1 MYKHWILEAYL
12 MKRIFLFLFSLLTIY
27 VIYIDLTAGTLPQ
40 GDNQKTPQTAVTMA
54 SLDPEL
60 EAFEAEV
67 EPGETLIS
75 IVENYIKR
83 PLPVS
88 IDELIEDFQNLNPGQ
103 APEKIQIGSTYQF
116 PDYSK

>member
-1 MYKHWILEAYL
+1 
-12 MKRIFLFLFSLLTIY
+12 MKRIFLFLFGLLTIY
-27 VIYIDLTAGTLPQ
+27 VIYVDLTAGTLPK
-40 GDNQKTPQTAVTMA
+40 DKTQTAVKTAVTMS
-54 SLDPEL
+54 SLENTI

-75 IVENYIKR
+75 IVESHIEKS
-83 PLPVS
+83 LPVS
-88 IDELIEDFQNLNPGQ
+88 IDQLIEDFQTLNPGQ

>member
-1 MYKHWILEAYL
+1 
-12 MKRIFLFLFSLLTIY
+12 MKRIFLFLFGLLTIY
-27 VIYIDLTAGTLPQ
+27 VIYIDLTAGTLPK
-40 GDNQKTPQTAVTMA
+40 DETPKEAQTVVKMVDIN
-54 SLDPEL
+54 SSM

-75 IVENYIKR
+75 IVENHIKK

-88 IDELIEDFQNLNPGQ
+88 IDELIEDFQSLNSGQ

>member
-1 MYKHWILEAYL
+1 
-12 MKRIFLFLFSLLTIY
+12 MKRIFLFLFGLLTIY

-40 GDNQKTPQTAVTMA
+40 DEPQKLEQTVVTM
-54 SLDPEL
+54 SNVESSVNS
-60 EAFEAEV
+60 FEAEV

-75 IVENYIKR
+75 IVENHIKK

-88 IDELIEDFQNLNPGQ
+88 IEELIEDFQRLNPGLS
-103 APEKIQIGSTYQF
+103 PEKIQIGSTYEF

>member
-1 MYKHWILEAYL
+1 
-12 MKRIFLFLFSLLTIY
+12 MKRIFLFLFGLLTIY
-27 VIYIDLTAGTLPQ
+27 VIYIDLTAGTLPKDETQ
-40 GDNQKTPQTAVTMA
+40 APEQSIETM
-54 SLDPEL
+54 LKL
-60 EAFEAEV
+60 ENTIDAFEAEV

-75 IVENYIKR
+75 IVENHIKK

-88 IDELIEDFQNLNPGQ
+88 IDELIKDFQSLNQGI

>member
-1 MYKHWILEAYL
+1 
-12 MKRIFLFLFSLLTIY
+12 MKRIFLFLFGLLTIY

-40 GDNQKTPQTAVTMA
+40 GETQKPEESVATMTNIK
-54 SLDPEL
+54 SSVDS
-60 EAFEAEV
+60 FEAEV

-75 IVENYIKR
+75 IVENHIKK

-88 IDELIEDFQNLNPGQ
+88 IDELIEDFQKLNPGLS
-103 APEKIQIGSTYQF
+103 PEKIQIGSTYEF

>member
-1 MYKHWILEAYL
+1 
-12 MKRIFLFLFSLLTIY
+12 MKRFFLFLFGLLTIY

-40 GDNQKTPQTAVTMA
+40 DETQKPEQTVATMINVE
-54 SLDPEL
+54 SSVDS
-60 EAFEAEV
+60 FEAEV

-75 IVENYIKR
+75 IVENHIKK

-88 IDELIEDFQNLNPGQ
+88 IDELIEDFQSLNPGLS
-103 APEKIQIGSTYQF
+103 PEKIQIGSTYEF

>member
-1 MYKHWILEAYL
+1 V
-12 MKRIFLFLFSLLTIY
+12 KRIFLFLFGLLTIY
-27 VIYIDLTAGTLPQ
+27 VIYIDLTAGTLSK
-40 GDNQKTPQTAVTMA
+40 DETQKQEQTVTTLTTPAVTI
-54 SLDPEL
+54 D
-60 EAFEAEV
+60 AFEAEV

-75 IVENYIKR
+75 IVENHIKK

-88 IDELIEDFQNLNPGQ
+88 IEELVEDFQSLNPGQ

>member
-1 MYKHWILEAYL
+1 
-12 MKRIFLFLFSLLTIY
+12 MKRIFLFLFGLLTIY

-40 GDNQKTPQTAVTMA
+40 DETQKTEETVVTMTNIKSSA
-54 SLDPEL
+54 DS
-60 EAFEAEV
+60 FKAEV

-75 IVENYIKR
+75 IVENHIEK

-88 IDELIEDFQNLNPGQ
+88 IDELIEDFQNLNPGLS
-103 APEKIQIGSTYQF
+103 PEKIQIGSTYEF

>member
-1 MYKHWILEAYL
+1 
-12 MKRIFLFLFSLLTIY
+12 MKRIFLFLFGLLTIY
-27 VIYIDLTAGTLPQ
+27 VIYIDLTAGTLPK
-40 GDNQKTPQTAVTMA
+40 DETNKPEQTVVTMA
-54 SLDPEL
+54 NPENTMD
-60 EAFEAEV
+60 AFEAEV

-75 IVENYIKR
+75 IVENHIKK

-88 IDELIEDFQNLNPGQ
+88 IDELIEDFQSLNDGQ

>member
-1 MYKHWILEAYL
+1 
-12 MKRIFLFLFSLLTIY
+12 MKRIFLFVFGLLTIY
-27 VIYIDLTAGTLPQ
+27 VIYIDLTAGTLPNAETQ
-40 GDNQKTPQTAVTMA
+40 TSVKTAVTM
-54 SLDPEL
+54 SSPKNTL
-60 EAFEAEV
+60 ETFEAEV

-75 IVENYIKR
+75 IVENQIKK

-88 IDELIEDFQNLNPGQ
+88 IDTLIEDFQSLNPGQ

>member
-1 MYKHWILEAYL
+1 
-12 MKRIFLFLFSLLTIY
+12 MKRIFLFLFGLLTIY
-27 VIYIDLTAGTLPQ
+27 VIYIDLTAGTLPKDETQ
-40 GDNQKTPQTAVTMA
+40 IPEETVATMA
-54 SLDPEL
+54 NL
-60 EAFEAEV
+60 ENTMDAFEAEV

-75 IVENYIKR
+75 IVENHIKK

-88 IDELIEDFQNLNPGQ
+88 IDELIADFQSLNSGQ

>member
-1 MYKHWILEAYL
+1 
-12 MKRIFLFLFSLLTIY
+12 MKRIFLFVFGLLTIY
-27 VIYIDLTAGTLPQ
+27 VIYIDLTAGTLPKDETQ
-40 GDNQKTPQTAVTMA
+40 TAVKTAVTM
-54 SLDPEL
+54 SSPKNTL
-60 EAFEAEV
+60 ETFEAEV

-75 IVENYIKR
+75 IVENQIKK

-88 IDELIEDFQNLNPGQ
+88 IDTLIEDFQSLNPGQ

>member
-1 MYKHWILEAYL
+1 
-12 MKRIFLFLFSLLTIY
+12 MKRIFLFLFGLLTIY

-40 GDNQKTPQTAVTMA
+40 GETQKPEESVATMTNIK
-54 SLDPEL
+54 SSVDS
-60 EAFEAEV
+60 FEAEV

-75 IVENYIKR
+75 IVENHIKK

-88 IDELIEDFQNLNPGQ
+88 IDELIEDFQKLNPGLS
-103 APEKIQIGSTYQF
+103 PEKIQIGSSYEF

>member
-1 MYKHWILEAYL
+1 
-12 MKRIFLFLFSLLTIY
+12 MKRIFLFLFGLLTIY
-27 VIYIDLTAGTLPQ
+27 VVYIDLTAGTLPKDETQ
-40 GDNQKTPQTAVTMA
+40 IPEETVATMA
-54 SLDPEL
+54 NL
-60 EAFEAEV
+60 ENTMDAFEAEV

-75 IVENYIKR
+75 IVENHIKK

-88 IDELIEDFQNLNPGQ
+88 IDELIADFQSLNSGQ

>member
-1 MYKHWILEAYL
+1 V
-12 MKRIFLFLFSLLTIY
+12 KRIFLFLFGLLTIY
-27 VIYIDLTAGTLPQ
+27 VIYIDLTAGTLPK
-40 GDNQKTPQTAVTMA
+40 DETQKQEQTVATMSTPDVTIN
-54 SLDPEL
+54 
-60 EAFEAEV
+60 AFEAEV

-75 IVENYIKR
+75 IVESHIKK

-88 IDELIEDFQNLNPGQ
+88 IEELVKDFRSLNSGQ

>member
-1 MYKHWILEAYL
+1 
-12 MKRIFLFLFSLLTIY
+12 MKRIFLFLFGLLTIY

-40 GDNQKTPQTAVTMA
+40 DEPQKPEQSVVTM
-54 SLDPEL
+54 SNVESSVNS
-60 EAFEAEV
+60 FEAEV

-75 IVENYIKR
+75 IVENHIKK

-88 IDELIEDFQNLNPGQ
+88 IEELIEDFQRLNPGLS
-103 APEKIQIGSTYQF
+103 PEKIQIGSTYEF

>member
-1 MYKHWILEAYL
+1 
-12 MKRIFLFLFSLLTIY
+12 MKRIFLFLFGLLTIY

-40 GDNQKTPQTAVTMA
+40 AETQKPEQTVVTMTNVKSA
-54 SLDPEL
+54 MDS
-60 EAFEAEV
+60 FEAEV

-75 IVENYIKR
+75 IVENHIKK

-88 IDELIEDFQNLNPGQ
+88 IDQLIKDFQSLNPNLS
-103 APEKIQIGSTYQF
+103 PEKIQIGSTYEF

>member
-1 MYKHWILEAYL
+1 
-12 MKRIFLFLFSLLTIY
+12 MKRIFLFLFGLLTIY

-40 GDNQKTPQTAVTMA
+40 DEPQKPEQTVVTM
-54 SLDPEL
+54 SNVESSVNS
-60 EAFEAEV
+60 FEAEV

-75 IVENYIKR
+75 IVENHIKK

-88 IDELIEDFQNLNPGQ
+88 IEGLIEDFQRLNPGLS
-103 APEKIQIGSTYQF
+103 PEKIQIGSTYEF

>member
-1 MYKHWILEAYL
+1 
-12 MKRIFLFLFSLLTIY
+12 MKRIFLFLFGLLTIY

-40 GDNQKTPQTAVTMA
+40 DETQKTEETVVTMTNIKSSA
-54 SLDPEL
+54 DS
-60 EAFEAEV
+60 FEAKV

-75 IVENYIKR
+75 IVENHIEK

-88 IDELIEDFQNLNPGQ
+88 IDELIEDFQNLNPGLS
-103 APEKIQIGSTYQF
+103 PEKIQIGSTYEF